1 MGRVIEKEV
10 GKVSWCLIK
19 REIAM
24 GMALGYKDSD
34 LEQGMLSQL
43 VEQLSSMHQVPGF
56 NLQHHQEWWCMLI
69 ALALQK

>member
-34 LEQGMLSQL
+34 LAAGDVIS
-43 VEQLSSMHQVPGF
+43 VGRAIV
-56 NLQHHQEWWCMLI
+56 
-69 ALALQK
+69 